1 MFSFEHFIGMVVM
14 LAIILP
20 IIFKKMY
27 WALEKNQPWKQW
39 IFMGVL
45 WVYSLMGR
53 KTFEMLLLGVLKH
66 TIDALQSSFLCIEI
80 DFDDVLWAGIFKDV

>member
-27 WALEKNQPWKQW
+27 
-39 IFMGVL
+39 
-45 WVYSLMGR
+45 
-53 KTFEMLLLGVLKH
+53 
-66 TIDALQSSFLCIEI
+66 
-80 DFDDVLWAGIFKDV
+80 